1 MQNSKKTIFWAIIFV
16 AVGVVFLLRNFGLLH
31 FAIDPKYI
39 FWTGFT
45 TIFGINALL
54 DGKRAEGAIWISV
67 GLLFLIPSLMGG
79 ADWFS
84 FKKLWPVIPIAIGL
98 SMALRYFF
106 PEQFYGSARKREFA
120 PHETVDFNTFEK
132 NALMAGISSK
142 LNAKE
147 FKFGKISCVMAGLEL
162 DMSEAV
168 LSPNA
173 RLEVNIIMGGIE
185 LLVPKEWNIK
195 YDTTPIMGGVEDNI
209 SKLPSDIV
217 DSYKQLTVSGFVL
230 MGGISVQRI

>member
-1 MQNSKKTIFWAIIFV
+1 MQNSKKTIFWAIVFV
-16 AVGVVFLLRNFGLLH
+16 AGGVVFLLRNFGLLH
-31 FAIDPKYI
+31 FTIDTKYI
-39 FWTGFT
+39 FWTAFT

-54 DGKRAEGAIWISV
+54 DGKRVEGAIWISV
-67 GLLFLIPSLMGG
+67 GLLFLIPSMLGVT
-79 ADWFS
+79 DWLS
-84 FKKLWPVIPIAIGL
+84 FKKLWPIIPIAIGL
-98 SMALRYFF
+98 NMALRHFF
-106 PEQFYGSARKREFA
+106 PDQFYGSMRKKDFM

-132 NALMAGISSK
+132 NAVMAGISSK
-142 LNAKE
+142 LNAKD
-147 FKFGKISCVMAGLEL
+147 FKFGKISCVMAGIEL

-168 LSPNA
+168 LSPDA

-209 SKLPSDIV
+209 SKFPSDV
-217 DSYKQLTVSGFVL
+217 VEQDKQLTISGFVL